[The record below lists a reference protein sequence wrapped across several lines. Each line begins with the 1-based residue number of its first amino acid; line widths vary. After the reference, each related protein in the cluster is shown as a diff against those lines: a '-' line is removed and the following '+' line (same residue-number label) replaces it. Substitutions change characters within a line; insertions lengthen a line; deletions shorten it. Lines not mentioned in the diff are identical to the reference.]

1 MESDENTHFLPLI
14 GESESNAAH
23 IARLVTNSMLEMD
36 LFQIGSF
43 KNASGN
49 VLDLFYTNM
58 PELTCL
64 DRPDILIIPDCKSDK
79 SHTQTLFTIECQPK
93 TFLPNASEST
103 HFCFKK
109 ADYQAINNELQ
120 AIDFE
125 SLLKND
131 DLNEIVNEFYSIIH
145 RIFDELVP
153 RSSIKYTKK
162 PVWFNSQLSK
172 LKNIRNREYRK
183 LRKKRV
189 VDPDSDTSDFVQAKN
204 QFDDLNKQRY
214 GEYIKGVADNN
225 KNEPSILWQYVN
237 GRRKASVFPTKLEY
251 DNITA
256 TNDADKAKLFATFF
270 SSVYVDYGEDSEIL
284 NYINNRND
292 HGCFSINITTN
303 MVKSTLESMEL
314 NKGAGPDCIPPL
326 FLRNCAE
333 TLAEPLSAIFAK
345 SISKSIYP
353 DRWKTCHIVPIH
365 KSGAKSNVS
374 NYRGVSIMPTV
385 AKVFEK
391 IINYQL
397 RLAVSSQLSK
407 SQHGFLSSRNIE
419 TNLMELSIHAHEAFK
434 NNGQIDVFYADI
446 QKAFD
451 SVNQSLLIRKISY
464 KQRHTALVHLI
475 LHGTQ
480 TNSSCECIV
489 FGAI

>member
-1 MESDENTHFLPLI
+1 M
-14 GESESNAAH
+14 
-23 IARLVTNSMLEMD
+23 
-36 LFQIGSF
+36 
-43 KNASGN
+43 
-49 VLDLFYTNM
+49 
-58 PELTCL
+58 
-64 DRPDILIIPDCKSDK
+64 
-79 SHTQTLFTIECQPK
+79 
-93 TFLPNASEST
+93 
-103 HFCFKK
+103 
-109 ADYQAINNELQ
+109 
-120 AIDFE
+120 
-125 SLLKND
+125 
-131 DLNEIVNEFYSIIH
+131 
-145 RIFDELVP
+145 
-153 RSSIKYTKK
+153 
-162 PVWFNSQLSK
+162 
-172 LKNIRNREYRK
+172 
-183 LRKKRV
+183 
-189 VDPDSDTSDFVQAKN
+189 
-204 QFDDLNKQRY
+204 
-214 GEYIKGVADNN
+214 ADNN

-374 NYRGVSIMPTV
+374 NYRGVSIMPNF

-451 SVNQSLLIRKISY
+451 SVNQSLLIRKMGKFRISNDTLRWFISY
-464 KQRHTALVHLI
+464 FAERKQTVRVNASFSEPFDVPSSVGQGSILGPLLFPLFFNDSDDELI
-475 LHGTQ
+475 L
-480 TNSSCECIV
+480 
-489 FGAI
+489 AIALNFADDKKLLRLIKSIEDTEKLQAAINNFMA